1 MRENLQQRECSKAVL
16 LDQKGNVYM
25 EIHKIAGGKLGF
37 FGGFIDLGETKE
49 WALTRE
55 LREELA
61 IYKEVEKKDYM
72 GEISVEHDELGCIK
86 IHMFKIIISNEVGK
100 IISQNEDVVVSR
112 FNGYKQLDKKFF
124 ISENKQLFMS
134 LISDAFKLT
143 N

>member
-16 LDQKGNVYM
+16 LDKKGNVYM
-25 EIHKIAGGKLGF
+25 EVHKIAWWKLWF
-37 FGGFIDLGETKE
+37 FWGFIDLWETKE

-55 LREELA
+55 LREELS
-61 IYKEVEKKDYM
+61 IYEEVEKKDYIW
-72 GEISVEHDELGCIK
+72 EVSVEHDELGCIK
-86 IHMFKIIISNEVGK
+86 IHIFKIVISNEVWK

-112 FNGYKQLDKKFF
+112 FNWYKQLDKKFF